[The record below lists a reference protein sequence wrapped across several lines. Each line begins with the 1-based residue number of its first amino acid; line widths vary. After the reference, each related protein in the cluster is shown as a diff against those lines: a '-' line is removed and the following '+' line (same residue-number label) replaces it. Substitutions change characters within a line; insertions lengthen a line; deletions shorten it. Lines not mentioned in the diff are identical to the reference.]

1 MFDIRGRGGSRPTRA
16 RGIRSRRSD
25 PVALHARRGS
35 CKTKSATH
43 LWTHVVR
50 LAVPRV
56 GPAFPA
62 VRCVVPGFARDALP
76 RETHVSAP
84 KRAAAD
90 VTRPRGP
97 LPRDARLIGTPRRD
111 RRGRFLRGGPHR
123 PRQARQP
130 LRINT
135 NDKDI
140 FSDSFVSSFSRL
152 PRNGIL
158 FEFVRHL
165 TTETTAQKYS
175 TCCKNT
181 AFPKKY
187 STKYSI
193 SNLQTETLYFP
204 RIKSLFE
211 RCPSH
216 EPRLQSSSDVR
227 VNRRFNLCV
236 LKPHLSN

>member
-35 CKTKSATH
+35 CETKSATH

-62 VRCVVPGFARDALP
+62 VRCVVPGLARDALP
-76 RETHVSAP
+76 RETRVSAP

-130 LRINT
+130 LR
-135 NDKDI
+135 DKHHRHRYFFLSSHLFRLFRDCRATGFCSSLFDI
-140 FSDSFVSSFSRL
+140 FLDKTSLRGVRVREKETNVS
-152 PRNGIL
+152 
-158 FEFVRHL
+158 VVY
-165 TTETTAQKYS
+165 ETT
-175 TCCKNT
+175 
-181 AFPKKY
+181 P
-187 STKYSI
+187 
-193 SNLQTETLYFP
+193 
-204 RIKSLFE
+204 
-211 RCPSH
+211 
-216 EPRLQSSSDVR
+216 
-227 VNRRFNLCV
+227 
-236 LKPHLSN
+236 

>member
-1 MFDIRGRGGSRPTRA
+1 VRVRAIAARRHALADARHADRARVALRIAPDALALRGALRSESRKGTRPRRKRMTRKKTCVSVALSWFSTCSTFGEGGSRPTRA

-35 CKTKSATH
+35 CETKSATH

-130 LRINT
+130 LREH
-135 NDKDI
+135 D
-140 FSDSFVSSFSRL
+140 RQ
-152 PRNGIL
+152 G
-158 FEFVRHL
+158 
-165 TTETTAQKYS
+165 
-175 TCCKNT
+175 
-181 AFPKKY
+181 
-187 STKYSI
+187 
-193 SNLQTETLYFP
+193 YF
-204 RIKSLFE
+204 
-211 RCPSH
+211 
-216 EPRLQSSSDVR
+216 
-227 VNRRFNLCV
+227 
-236 LKPHLSN
+236 